1 MEPAPPLENKRK
13 MLRGEL
19 YYANTPE
26 LSAERAR
33 CNAALR
39 AFNAAEGIVS
49 RRETVRLWRE

>member
-1 MEPAPPLENKRK
+1 MEPVTHAENKRK

-26 LSAERAR
+26 MSAERAR

-39 AFNAAEGIVS
+39 AFNAAEGIAS
-49 RRETVRLWRE
+49 RREMVRLWRE